1 MIQRFA
7 STLVP
12 LSFRFGHLRTVLFE
26 PVLGVITTAIVLA
39 ASGAQASVLYQLDD
53 GQSESGV
60 GISDTNCTL
69 KNGAPISDFIWL
81 NQFDVIDRANLI
93 DSVSIAWGTPVAID
107 PCTKEKK
114 EKLPQSG
121 LTEGLI
127 AKVLVYEE
135 NGDGKLNLLT
145 QQDAKI
151 SAPGTDSFFDIKFDT
166 PAKIQGKKFYV
177 GALLP
182 GQLQGQFPAALDK
195 LDRNNQPN
203 SKNQSYIAFNPFF
216 PQRVDYNYSVL
227 TPTLYSDGNFL
238 IRASGQV
245 IEREQVS
252 EPSAAIALLTLGAG
266 ALLLKKR
273 L

>member
-7 STLVP
+7 STLAP
-12 LSFRFGHLRTVLFE
+12 LSRFAHLRTVLFE
-26 PVLGVITTAIVLA
+26 PVLGVMTTAIVLT

-69 KNGAPISDFIWL
+69 NNGAPISDFIWL
-81 NQFDVIDRANLI
+81 NQFDVIDSANLI
-93 DSVSIAWGTPVAID
+93 DSVSIAWGTPAATD
-107 PCTKEKK
+107 PCTKQ
-114 EKLPQSG
+114 KLPQSG
-121 LTEGLI
+121 LTEGLM
-127 AKVLVYEE
+127 AKVLIYEE

-145 QQDAKI
+145 QQDAQI

-166 PAKIQGKKFYV
+166 PAQIQGKKFYV

-195 LDRNNQPN
+195 LDRDNQPN

-216 PQRVDYNYSVL
+216 PQRTDYNYSVL

-245 IEREQVS
+245 VEREQVP
-252 EPSAAIALLTLGAG
+252 EPSAAIALLTVGAG